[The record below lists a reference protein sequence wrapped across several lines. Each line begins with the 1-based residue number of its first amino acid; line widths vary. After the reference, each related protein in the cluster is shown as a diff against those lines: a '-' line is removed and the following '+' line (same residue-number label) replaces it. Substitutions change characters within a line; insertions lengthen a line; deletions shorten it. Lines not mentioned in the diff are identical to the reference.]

1 MSNVFGKTN
10 SVSSSGNNN
19 MGLINS
25 TYTPEM
31 QSGVQASSQ
40 MANMLGLN
48 GTQGQ
53 DQAFQNWQNSTGY
66 QFGLNQGTQAINGNA
81 ATQGLMNSGATAKA
95 LQTYGQNYANT
106 QYGNYTSQLQGLMN
120 SGNQAGQTVAN
131 AGQVSNSQGAA
142 ANGGIGGLLGSVA
155 GSMLAK

>member
-10 SVSSSGNNN
+10 SISSSGNNN

-31 QSGVQASSQ
+31 QAGVQASGQ

-120 SGNQAGQTVAN
+120 SGNQAGSTVAN